1 MRQYINVY
9 SSGAAHIG
17 TQMFCR
23 EVNNGVKNDFVEK
36 YESSLFVKSPQG
48 DWRSIEGTPLKQIS
62 FESRSEVRDFI
73 EKYESVT
80 GFEIHGEIGT
90 EYQFIRETYDG
101 QYKVSDV
108 DVAYFDIETTAENGF
123 PSFENPIEE
132 ILAITIT
139 RRGQKPYVFCRGEY
153 KAQADEVVFSHPDE
167 REVLLAF
174 LKYFS
179 DDYPH
184 VLTGW
189 NIRFFDIPYLY
200 NRMLV
205 VLGKNKTKD
214 LSPWGII
221 RDKTVSDKNGKD
233 KTVYDIIGI
242 STLDYYEL
250 YQKFTYVN
258 RESYRLD
265 YIAYVELGER
275 KISYSE
281 YESIQEFYTKDFQKF
296 IEYNIQD
303 VRLVERLE
311 DRLKLIELALALA
324 YSAGVN
330 FTDVFSQVKTWDVI
344 IYNHL
349 AKNKIAIPPKGKAS
363 KDEQYAGAYVKD
375 PIVGMHKWIVS
386 FDLNSLYPHL
396 IMQYNISPETITDDG
411 MRGVISPDGILS
423 NGEVSMNFIRMFTDK
438 NLSVAAN
445 GTTFVKDRRGFLPEL
460 MDKMYQDRKMFKHK
474 MIECQKELEKVVAV
488 MKTRGIL

>member
-1 MRQYINVY
+1 MRQYVNIFSY
-9 SSGAAHIG
+9 G
-17 TQMFCR
+17 TQVLCR
-23 EVNNGVKNDFVEK
+23 EVNNGLKNDFRMVYK
-36 YESSLFVKSPQG
+36 PSLYVKSPTG
-48 DWRSIEGTPLKQIS
+48 DWKSIVGVPLKEIK
-62 FESRSEVRDFI
+62 FESNSEARDFI
-73 EKYESVT
+73 KKYDGVQ

-90 EYQFIRETYDG
+90 EYQYIRDNYDG
-101 QYKVSDV
+101 QYNVNDV
-108 DVAYFDIETTAENGF
+108 DVAYFDIETTADNGF

-153 KAQADEVVFSHPDE
+153 KAKGNEIVFSHHE
-167 REVLLAF
+167 EKEVLLAF

-179 DDYPH
+179 NDYPH

-189 NIRFFDIPYLY
+189 NVKFFDIPYLY
-200 NRMLV
+200 NRMLI
-205 VLGKNKTKD
+205 VLGKNKTKE

-221 RDKTVSDKNGKD
+221 RNKNVIDRGGRE
-233 KTVYDIIGI
+233 KTVYDLIGI

-265 YIAYVELGER
+265 YIAHVELGEN
-275 KISYSE
+275 KISYKE
-281 YESIQEFYTKDFQKF
+281 YENIQEFYTKNLQKF

-311 DRLKLIELALALA
+311 DRLKLLELALALA

-349 AKNKIAIPPKGKAS
+349 AKQKIAIPSKGKSS
-363 KDEQYAGAYVKD
+363 KDDQYAGAYVKD
-375 PIVGMHKWIVS
+375 PIAGMHKWIVS

-396 IMQYNISPETITDDG
+396 IMQYNISPDTKTDHG
-411 MRGVISPDGILS
+411 IRNGINVNGILGATEMT
-423 NGEVSMNFIRMFTDK
+423 NDYIDEMRQK
-438 NLSVAAN
+438 KLSVAAN
-445 GTTFVKDRRGFLPEL
+445 GTTYTKERRGFLPEL
-460 MDKMYQDRKMFKHK
+460 MDKMYQDRKMFKIK
-474 MIECQKELEKVVAV
+474 MIESQKELEKVVAE
-488 MKTRGIL
+488 MKNRGML

>member
-1 MRQYINVY
+1 MRQYMNVFSY
-9 SSGAAHIG
+9 G
-17 TQMFCR
+17 TQVLCR
-23 EVNNGVKNDFVEK
+23 EVNNGLKNDFRMA
-36 YESSLFVKSPQG
+36 YEPSLYVKAPTG
-48 DWRSIEGTPLKQIS
+48 DWKSIDGVPLKEMK
-62 FESRSEVRDFI
+62 FESNSEARDFI
-73 EKYESVT
+73 KKYDGVQ
-80 GFEIHGEIGT
+80 GFEIHGEIGA
-90 EYQFIRETYDG
+90 EYQYIRDNYDG
-101 QYKVSDV
+101 QYNVNDV
-108 DVAYFDIETTAENGF
+108 DIAYFDIETTADSGF

-153 KAQADEVVFSHPDE
+153 KAKGDEVVFSHHDE
-167 REVLLAF
+167 KEVLLAF

-179 DDYPH
+179 NDYPH

-189 NIRFFDIPYLY
+189 NVKFFDIPYLY
-200 NRMLV
+200 NRMLM
-205 VLGKNKTKD
+205 VLGKNKTKE

-221 RDKTVSDKNGKD
+221 RDKNVIDKGGRE
-233 KTVYDIIGI
+233 KTVYDLIGI

-265 YIAYVELGER
+265 YIAYVELGEN
-275 KISYSE
+275 KLSYKE
-281 YESIQEFYTKDFQKF
+281 YESIQEFYTKNFQKF

-311 DRLKLIELALALA
+311 DRLKLLELALALA

-349 AKNKIAIPPKGKAS
+349 AKQKIAIPPKGKSS
-363 KDEQYAGAYVKD
+363 KDDQYAGAYVKD
-375 PIVGMHKWIVS
+375 PITGMHKWIVS

-396 IMQYNISPETITDDG
+396 IMQYNISPDTKTDH
-411 MRGVISPDGILS
+411 GVRNGIDVNGILGVTKMT
-423 NGEVSMNFIRMFTDK
+423 NDYVDEMRQK

-445 GTTFVKDRRGFLPEL
+445 GTTYTKERRGFLPEL
-460 MDKMYQDRKMFKHK
+460 MDKMYQDRKMFKIK
-474 MIECQKELEKVVAV
+474 MIESQKELEKVVAE
-488 MKTRGIL
+488 MKNRGIL